1 MSTSHTAE
9 PEKSTL
15 AGSACSR
22 RSGKTPAERAR
33 RRVRFPSR
41 NRRPKGGIASAECG
55 WHHEVLKTNALVP
68 YSMGGERLFLERSVR
83 AVASSTDGPK
93 RGRRKSRRAA
103 DQSPSRREAGRCE
116 QARRDQQEASEPSR
130 AARMDQSEDVGKAAG
145 RLTRVRV
152 GGKPGV
158 ASRQGVINKKR
169 PSRRE
174 QHGWVCP

>member
-103 DQSPSRREAGRCE
+103 DQSPSRREAGRRE

-130 AARMDQSEDVGKAAG
+130 AARMGLPVVGRPAKSLPCVKGGGRASARSEGLSKAQFC
-145 RLTRVRV
+145 
-152 GGKPGV
+152 GV
-158 ASRQGVINKKR
+158 
-169 PSRRE
+169 
-174 QHGWVCP
+174 C